1 MKIILLLG
9 LIIRLRRIVMIYN
22 IANKMIK
29 YANGNNYNIKH
40 FLKVHAYAKTHGSR
54 KQCPWTCNVCYKCLC

>member
-1 MKIILLLG
+1 MKISENIKNLYLIDMKIILLLG

-40 FLKVHAYAKTHGSR
+40 FLKVHAYAKTLV
-54 KQCPWTCNVCYKCLC
+54 N

>member
-29 YANGNNYNIKH
+29 YANGNKYNIKH
-40 FLKVHAYAKTHGSR
+40 FLKVHAYAKTLV
-54 KQCPWTCNVCYKCLC
+54 N

>member
-1 MKIILLLG
+1 MKISENIKNLYFNRYEDYSFIG

-40 FLKVHAYAKTHGSR
+40 FLKVHAYAKTLV
-54 KQCPWTCNVCYKCLC
+54 N

>member
-40 FLKVHAYAKTHGSR
+40 LLKVHAYAKTLV
-54 KQCPWTCNVCYKCLC
+54 N

>member
-9 LIIRLRRIVMIYN
+9 LIIRLRR

-40 FLKVHAYAKTHGSR
+40 FLKVHAYAKTLV
-54 KQCPWTCNVCYKCLC
+54 N

>member
-29 YANGNNYNIKH
+29 YDNGNNYNIKH
-40 FLKVHAYAKTHGSR
+40 FLKVHAYAKTLV
-54 KQCPWTCNVCYKCLC
+54 N

>member
-9 LIIRLRRIVMIYN
+9 LIIRLQVCDDLCT
-22 IANKMIK
+22 NKMIK

-40 FLKVHAYAKTHGSR
+40 FLKVHAYAKTLV
-54 KQCPWTCNVCYKCLC
+54 N

>member
-1 MKIILLLG
+1 MKISENIKNLYFNRYEDYSF
-9 LIIRLRRIVMIYN
+9 IRLRRIVMIYN

-40 FLKVHAYAKTHGSR
+40 FLKVHAYAKTLV
-54 KQCPWTCNVCYKCLC
+54 N

>member
-1 MKIILLLG
+1 MKISENIKKSLILIDMKIILLLG

-40 FLKVHAYAKTHGSR
+40 FLKVHAYAKTLV
-54 KQCPWTCNVCYKCLC
+54 N

>member
-1 MKIILLLG
+1 MKISENIKNILIDMKIILLLG

-40 FLKVHAYAKTHGSR
+40 FLKVHAYAKTLV
-54 KQCPWTCNVCYKCLC
+54 N

>member
-9 LIIRLRRIVMIYN
+9 LIIRVRRIVMIYN

-29 YANGNNYNIKH
+29 YAIGNNYNIIN
-40 FLKVHAYAKTHGSR
+40 FLKLHAYAKTLV
-54 KQCPWTCNVCYKCLC
+54 N

>member
-1 MKIILLLG
+1 MKISENIKIFILIDMKIILLLG

-40 FLKVHAYAKTHGSR
+40 FLKVHAYAKTLV
-54 KQCPWTCNVCYKCLC
+54 N